1 MRNLAIPLVRK
12 GASASPA
19 YSVAIEM
26 ITGIN
31 AIRRHLFPR
40 GPNSVGSRTCSS
52 RFRSRRRVAGG
63 SDDQPRDDDDRRRDD
78 AAGRE
83 YGREREPK
91 QTLQRSDPERGESVS
106 QL

>member
-40 GPNSVGSRTCSS
+40 GPNSVDSRTFSPFPS
-52 RFRSRRRVAGG
+52 RLRVAGW
-63 SDDQPRDDDDRRRDD
+63 SDDQPRDDDDGCRDQ

-83 YGREREPK
+83 DGREREPK
-91 QTLQRSDPERGESVS
+91 QTL
-106 QL
+106 